1 MIEITRNKEGNP
13 DPWYYYDKIK
23 EMLTVRFHGNR
34 FLNSVLTFIV
44 EYERISENQAIMVE
58 RLDHGDTKDYIL

>member
-13 DPWYYYDKIK
+13 DPGYYYDKIK
-23 EMLTVRFHGNR
+23 EMLATPRFYGNR

-44 EYERISENQAIMVE
+44 EYNRISENQAEMIE
-58 RLDHGDTKDYIL
+58 KLDGE